1 MKKLY
6 KKFVMLLTLI
16 MLVTACAFSTGC
28 ADIKTLELKVRI
40 YDYENSVALEGE
52 DYVLTVDLY
61 RHLAPKT
68 VDAII
73 DLVEGGYYDNA
84 IFYQRSGVSYDPS
97 HSLKKILVGNLK
109 YEDGKI
115 VEQVAPEIEGEF
127 ERAGVVGNNLLNN
140 KGYVGLMRSAYVSD
154 GSYKTRSN
162 AHNSGRGT
170 MYLPVQ
176 EILDHDGH
184 FCVFGKFDVEE
195 ENNKKVI
202 DALMAVFDSETGND
216 YFDEFKVYYT
226 GEYDKEKANQNY
238 GLTFNYVQDSEFND
252 IKDDIA
258 NLFEAEKG
266 NYIADYNPYKIY
278 VPKVKEGKVGAQIV
292 SANIR

>member
-1 MKKLY
+1 MKRLY

-16 MLVTACAFSTGC
+16 MALTACVFSTGC

-40 YDYENSVALEGE
+40 YDYVNNVALEGD

-73 DLVEGGYYDNA
+73 DLVEDGYYDNA
-84 IFYQRSGVSYDPS
+84 FFYQKSEVSYDSS

-109 YEDGKI
+109 YENGKI
-115 VEQVAPEIEGEF
+115 IEQVAPQIEGEF
-127 ERAGVVGNNLLNN
+127 ERAGVVGSNLLNN
-140 KGYVGLMRSAYVSD
+140 KGYIGLARSAYVSD
-154 GSYKTRSN
+154 VSYKTTSN

-170 MYLPVQ
+170 MYMPLQ
-176 EILDHDGH
+176 EILDYDGH

-195 ENNKKVI
+195 ENNKNVL
-202 DALMAVFDSETGND
+202 DAIMAVFDGEDD
-216 YFDEFKVYYT
+216 YFDEYKVYYT
-226 GEYDKEKANQNY
+226 GEYDKDKADENY
-238 GLTFNYVQDSEFND
+238 GLTFNYVLNSDFKDMKDS
-252 IKDDIA
+252 IA
-258 NLFEAEKG
+258 NLFDVEEG

-292 SANIR
+292 SATIK